1 MKKPF
6 NGIRNF
12 TTRYI
17 DWIIHLGRVKFSLLG
32 VVILAIFALV
42 TQSLLSLIFID
53 KIYLPDM
60 IRSII
65 FGLFSAP
72 FVVYFFTLLVERL
85 ERSRLRLAASVD
97 NLRHEISD
105 RINAEKRLSEA
116 LSSLAQNHREKS
128 ALMATISHELRTPL
142 NGIIGLSRIL
152 LDDNLTEQQ
161 RNYLQTINT
170 SAVALGYIFSD
181 IIDLE
186 KIDAN
191 RIELCRKETELPRF
205 IHDIS
210 NFATLMTRQR
220 NLKFILDCP
229 RDLPQCLL
237 LDSPRLSQVLWNLIN
252 NAVKFTPQGTIT
264 LRVEQRDENKFA
276 FILKDTGIGIP
287 EEDLS
292 HIFDMY
298 YQVKSSGYKPAGSG
312 IGLAVSKTIS
322 KLMGGDLTVESKLN
336 EGSTFTVTFQAEV
349 TQKSFDDMEQLP
361 TTLNILLVEDIEV
374 NIIVAKAVL
383 EKLGYAVDVA
393 MTGKEA
399 IHKFERNDY
408 DLLLLDI
415 QLPDIS
421 GFEIAQH
428 LRRKY
433 ESGVYEYLPPII
445 ALTANVMQNKADYK
459 KYGMDDVLRKPL
471 ELEALVT
478 CIRHYFAD
486 EMDMDIES
494 HQAEE
499 LTPTLT
505 ESSVL
510 EPTSYV
516 ARSTTVEVSDSINIP
531 MLKELL
537 EILDIE
543 LLTKNLHL
551 FKDTMPTYLQELD
564 TIYTKYEQDSSLA
577 PQVASVAHKIKGAA
591 ASVGLL
597 TIQELMQNAQQ
608 DDKPEWKIQ
617 IQIWIKELHSS
628 WRTNVA
634 EVEEWLKKQ
643 AS

>member
-32 VVILAIFALV
+32 VAILAIFALL
-42 TQSLLSLIFID
+42 TQSILSLIFID
-53 KIYLPDM
+53 EIYLPDM
-60 IRSII
+60 IRSIV

-220 NLKFILDCP
+220 NLKFVLDCP
-229 RDLPQCLL
+229 KDLPQCLL

-252 NAVKFTPQGTIT
+252 NAVKFTPKGTIT
-264 LRVEQRDENKFA
+264 LHVEQRADNEFA
-276 FILKDTGIGIP
+276 FILEDTGIGIP

-349 TQKSFDDMEQLP
+349 TQKSFGDIEQLP
-361 TTLNILLVEDIEV
+361 TALRILLVEDIEV

-383 EKLGYAVDVA
+383 EKLGYVVDVA

-428 LRRKY
+428 LRHKY
-433 ESGVYEYLPPII
+433 ENGVYDYLPPII
-445 ALTANVMQNKADYK
+445 ALTANVMQNKADYQ

-471 ELEALVT
+471 ELEALVA
-478 CIRHYFAD
+478 CLRHFFAD
-486 EMDMDIES
+486 EVNTVIAS
-494 HQAEE
+494 HKSEN
-499 LTPTLT
+499 LIPTLS
-505 ESSVL
+505 E
-510 EPTSYV
+510 EPIMEVKTPIKNTLTDTS
-516 ARSTTVEVSDSINIP
+516 TSINVQ

-543 LLTKNLHL
+543 LLKKNLHL
-551 FKDTMPTYLQELD
+551 FEDTMPVYLKELD
-564 TIYTKYEQDSSLA
+564 DIYAQYRLDSSLA

-597 TIQELMQNAQQ
+597 KIQELMQNAQQ
-608 DDKPEWKIQ
+608 DDKAEWQTHIQ
-617 IQIWIKELHSS
+617 TWIEELHES
-628 WRTNVA
+628 WQENVA
-634 EVEEWLKKQ
+634 ELEEWLKKQ
-643 AS
+643 AP